1 MNLKTYNQLM
11 DKIIAEVKDTRLQG
25 QKEYARTE
33 DNIFANFDRISDL
46 IDIPSSK
53 VLMTYLYK
61 HIDGI
66 AAYVNG
72 HKSQRE
78 DVRGR
83 IKDVIVYLTLLWGMV
98 DEAENLDDLKVITN
112 AGFTEFDKKSGEVK
126 YKE

>member
-46 IDIPSSK
+46 IDVPSSK

-98 DEAENLDDLKVITN
+98 DEAENLDDLKVVTN